1 MENRIN
7 KFYSRTS
14 HTSDKTVVI
23 DLTMKD
29 VISQIILTIEG
40 LNATAAMIAPLARA
54 ITQIDIVDGSDVLY
68 SLDGEEAEAVDWY
81 NNNGV
86 FRANYNY
93 QMNGGTCKRFIGI
106 NFGRHLWDRVFA
118 LDPTRFKN
126 PQLRITLDSG
136 VGANTCA
143 TLYLTAH
150 ALMFETPPAELRG
163 FLMTKEFKQWTMAST
178 THEYTELPL
187 DHTYRNLFLR
197 TYLAGTE
204 ANQCVS
210 NLKLS
215 EDQDKRIPFDDDP
228 FILYSTLLSKL
239 PKVKEAYFY
248 ATDSS
253 NRYMYIAPTTGV
265 TATGNEWNT
274 TATNYGTAFYDGDG
288 GQLKTICST
297 TGMNTQIQVEG
308 YVPHAVFMLPFGDQG
323 NAEDW
328 YDVRGLGSLKADI
341 TGGAAAQGYLFA
353 QQVREY

>member
-14 HTSDKTVVI
+14 HAADKTVVI
-23 DLTMKD
+23 DLTMRD
-29 VISQIILTIEG
+29 VVSQIIIALEG

-54 ITQIDIVDGSDVLY
+54 ITQVDIVDGSDVLF

-81 NNNGV
+81 NNGGV

-93 QMNGGTCKRFIGI
+93 QLNGGTCKRFIGI
-106 NFGRHLWDRVFA
+106 NFGRYLWDRVYA

-143 TLYLTAH
+143 TLYLTCH

-163 FLMTKEFKQWTMAST
+163 FLMTKEFKQWTMASA

-204 ANQCVS
+204 ANQCVA
-210 NLKLS
+210 NVKLS
-215 EDQDKRIPFDDDP
+215 EDQDKRVPFDDDP
-228 FILYSTLLSKL
+228 FILYSTVLSKL
-239 PKVKEAYFY
+239 KKVKEAYFY
-248 ATDSS
+248 ATSNV
-253 NRYMYIAPTTGV
+253 NRYMYIAATTGV
-265 TATGNEWNT
+265 TAVSALWGEASNEYN
-274 TATNYGTAFYDGDG
+274 NAFYDGDG
-288 GQLKTICST
+288 GRLKTICSSV
-297 TGMNTQIQVEG
+297 GINSQILVEG
-308 YVPHAVFMLPFGDQG
+308 YVPHAVFMIPFGDQG
-323 NAEDW
+323 NPDDW

-353 QQVREY
+353 QQVRDY

>member
-14 HTSDKTVVI
+14 HAATKTVVI

-29 VISQIILTIEG
+29 VISQVVITLEG
-40 LNATAAMIAPLARA
+40 LNATAAMLAPLTRA
-54 ITQIDIVDGSDVLY
+54 INKVEVIDGSDVLF

-81 NNNGV
+81 NNGGV

-93 QMNGGTCKRFIGI
+93 QLNGGTCKRFIGI
-106 NFGRHLWDRVFA
+106 NFGRYLWDRVFA

-126 PQLRITLDSG
+126 PQLRISLTTG

-143 TLYLTAH
+143 TMYLTCH

-163 FLMTKEFKQWTMAST
+163 FLMTKEFKQYTMAAA

-187 DHTYRNLFLR
+187 DHTYRNLFFR
-197 TYLAGTE
+197 AYLAGTE
-204 ANQCVS
+204 SNQCVS

-228 FILYSTLLSKL
+228 FILYSTVLSKL
-239 PKVKEAYFY
+239 KKVKEAYFY
-248 ATDSS
+248 ATADV

-265 TATGNEWNT
+265 TGIGAEWNT
-274 TATNYGTAFYDGDG
+274 TATNYGTAIYDGDG
-288 GQLKTICST
+288 GRLKTICST
-297 TGMNTQIQVEG
+297 TGMNTQILVEG
-308 YVPHAVFMLPFGDQG
+308 YVPHAVFMVPFGDQR
-323 NAEDW
+323 NPDDW

-353 QQVREY
+353 QQVRDY